1 MLNRAYLRLFRGIPA
16 SDLPHNL
23 VRKRPSTFR
32 YCPFQPAIKPI
43 SWCEIGHFALQYG
56 PFRMP
61 KWCFSQSDKIPVKH
75 KSLIFNNICK
85 TLIIRVFAPEGKSAR
100 KYALIFRGISVNT
113 DRKTEI
119 RFQFE
124 SCPNRNISSEEN
136 DAYPSPQQPYSAFY
150 QHPFNSRRPLS
161 CPAPRAHKK
170 SVPAEKHKKNSK
182 EQADSPAPCCSQKSR
197 A

>member
-1 MLNRAYLRLFRGIPA
+1 
-16 SDLPHNL
+16 
-23 VRKRPSTFR
+23 
-32 YCPFQPAIKPI
+32 
-43 SWCEIGHFALQYG
+43 
-56 PFRMP
+56 MP

-150 QHPFNSRRPLS
+150 QHPPNPRRPLS
-161 CPAPRAHKK
+161 CPASRAHKK
-170 SVPAEKHKKNSK
+170 SVPAEKHKKT
-182 EQADSPAPCCSQKSR
+182 ARSR
-197 A
+197 PIALLLAAHKNPVPDGIYGLFAVMLV